1 MYCVAVLDA
10 YSRRIVGWSI
20 DNNMRATLVVD
31 TLGMAITRRQPTG
44 IRRYC
49 TLITVLHLRPGRP
62 AKEDGKTGYTG
73 EGDQVIAR

>member
-1 MYCVAVLDA
+1 LTLSAWRSPVASL
-10 YSRRIVGWSI
+10 
-20 DNNMRATLVVD
+20 
-31 TLGMAITRRQPTG
+31 TG

>member
-1 MYCVAVLDA
+1 MHCAAVLDA

-20 DNNMRATLVVD
+20 DNNMRATLVV
-31 TLGMAITRRQPTG
+31 TLSAWRSPVASLTG

-62 AKEDGKTGYTG
+62 SKEDGKTGYTG